1 MDNRKTSQGFAK
13 FSIKTLVYVVMI
25 VVAIVCATTAYSFGS
40 QIFSNEGVDPKPGT
54 DMTFTVDE
62 GTSIESFGKTL
73 EEFNVIK
80 SSRVFTVQSYLYEVK
95 KKRKQLRNQREN
107 SVIVDERI
115 VTYMH
120 SLEKPNNNVLEEIEQ
135 QAHIDGVPIIR
146 KEMESFLRVML
157 TITKPKR
164 ILELG
169 TAVGYSAILMSEAI
183 EKDESIITIENYE
196 KRIVQARDNF
206 KKADKEDVITM
217 LEGDAM
223 EIMPGLEGDS
233 FDFVFMDAAKA
244 QYIHFLPEVMR
255 LMKKGAVLITD
266 NVLQEGDIIQ
276 SKYVV
281 RRRDRTIHKR
291 MREYLEVVKNHP
303 ELETTIVP
311 IGDGITISV
320 KK

>member
-1 MDNRKTSQGFAK
+1 M
-13 FSIKTLVYVVMI
+13 
-25 VVAIVCATTAYSFGS
+25 
-40 QIFSNEGVDPKPGT
+40 
-54 DMTFTVDE
+54 
-62 GTSIESFGKTL
+62 
-73 EEFNVIK
+73 
-80 SSRVFTVQSYLYEVK
+80 
-95 KKRKQLRNQREN
+95 
-107 SVIVDERI
+107 IVDERI

-135 QAHIDGVPIIR
+135 RAHIDGVPIIR

-183 EKDESIITIENYE
+183 EKDASIITIENYE

-217 LEGDAM
+217 
-223 EIMPGLEGDS
+223 LEGDS

>member
-1 MDNRKTSQGFAK
+1 M
-13 FSIKTLVYVVMI
+13 
-25 VVAIVCATTAYSFGS
+25 
-40 QIFSNEGVDPKPGT
+40 
-54 DMTFTVDE
+54 
-62 GTSIESFGKTL
+62 
-73 EEFNVIK
+73 
-80 SSRVFTVQSYLYEVK
+80 
-95 KKRKQLRNQREN
+95 
-107 SVIVDERI
+107 IVDERI
-115 VTYMH
+115 VDYIH
-120 SLEKPNNNVLEEIEQ
+120 SLETRNSDILETIEQ
-135 QAHIDGVPIIR
+135 EALKERVPIIR

-169 TAVGYSAILMSEAI
+169 TAVGYSAILISEAI
-183 EKDESIITIENYE
+183 EKDASIITIENYE

>member
-1 MDNRKTSQGFAK
+1 M
-13 FSIKTLVYVVMI
+13 
-25 VVAIVCATTAYSFGS
+25 
-40 QIFSNEGVDPKPGT
+40 
-54 DMTFTVDE
+54 
-62 GTSIESFGKTL
+62 
-73 EEFNVIK
+73 
-80 SSRVFTVQSYLYEVK
+80 
-95 KKRKQLRNQREN
+95 
-107 SVIVDERI
+107 IVDERI

-183 EKDESIITIENYE
+183 EKDASIITIENYE

-217 LEGDAM
+217 
-223 EIMPGLEGDS
+223 LEGDS

>member
-1 MDNRKTSQGFAK
+1 
-13 FSIKTLVYVVMI
+13 
-25 VVAIVCATTAYSFGS
+25 
-40 QIFSNEGVDPKPGT
+40 
-54 DMTFTVDE
+54 
-62 GTSIESFGKTL
+62 
-73 EEFNVIK
+73 
-80 SSRVFTVQSYLYEVK
+80 
-95 KKRKQLRNQREN
+95 
-107 SVIVDERI
+107 
-115 VTYMH
+115 
-120 SLEKPNNNVLEEIEQ
+120 
-135 QAHIDGVPIIR
+135 
-146 KEMESFLRVML
+146 
-157 TITKPKR
+157 
-164 ILELG
+164 
-169 TAVGYSAILMSEAI
+169 MSEAI
-183 EKDESIITIENYE
+183 EKDASIITIENYE

-206 KKADKEDVITM
+206 KKADKEEVITM